1 MLKHTTWKNISDI
14 LYSNVKG
21 DGLNGYR
28 TNSIRLMLT
37 LMRRIGWVQPKHL
50 HHFEMVL
57 WQEATETIQNGMWV
71 GTKSD
76 CIRYKFW
83 GKVANLA
90 ADKARDYADKGLN
103 IKRAAERPA
112 ERLRIGIR
120 AS

>member
-1 MLKHTTWKNISDI
+1 
-14 LYSNVKG
+14 
-21 DGLNGYR
+21 
-28 TNSIRLMLT
+28 
-37 LMRRIGWVQPKHL
+37 
-50 HHFEMVL
+50 MVL